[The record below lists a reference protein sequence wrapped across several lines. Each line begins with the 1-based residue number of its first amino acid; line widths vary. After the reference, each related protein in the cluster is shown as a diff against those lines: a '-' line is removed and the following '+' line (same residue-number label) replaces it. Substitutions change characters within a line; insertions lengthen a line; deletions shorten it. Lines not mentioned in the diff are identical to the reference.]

1 MKNKVLYIAA
11 LSLLTTFSGC
21 SSFGDINNDPEAI
34 TPSVMNY
41 TLEFTNV
48 QQYCYGTEYEAWRNG
63 LIYCS
68 TMLQHTASTESY
80 WCGDKY
86 TYSDGYNSAFWDRMY
101 PNGIR
106 NVIDLMENWKDSEK
120 YYPEYQMARI
130 MKVLLFHRMTDMY
143 GDCPYSEA
151 GQGYYQANG
160 YPKYDKQQ
168 DIYTDMLKEL
178 KEAAENL
185 NGKSSTIGNADII
198 YGGDCTKWRKFSY
211 SLMLRLAMRLSKV
224 DPNTAKTWVTTAVSG
239 GLFASN
245 DDNAKINHPSA
256 VTSNNS
262 CEPFGKIYCHED
274 PSAYR
279 MSDSFVSLLKNSNDP
294 RLRLLCTVV
303 NDPSKKIGSGDWQMG
318 DTIASHQIGMPNGY
332 DETSDTLAPTHI
344 KNAPNYPG
352 NKIKYNPLDKNLYSV
367 ANRYTYA
374 RIDAP
379 TFLVT
384 YAENQLL
391 LAEAAYRGW
400 ISGSAETYYNEG
412 VKASMKQFNQF
423 TTGLAPSDAEISNYL
438 RLNPYSAATALKQI
452 NTQYYINTFSDDY
465 ETFAN
470 WRRSGYPV
478 LKTVNYIGNVTSGTV
493 PRRFTYSSGEASINS
508 TNYLEAVSRLTGGDK
523 MTSRVW
529 WDKAE

>member
-1 MKNKVLYIAA
+1 MKKKILYIAA
-11 LSLLTTFSGC
+11 LGLASLTSGC
-21 SSFGDINNDPEAI
+21 SNFGDINTDPEAI
-34 TPSVMNY
+34 TQSVMDY

-48 QQYCYGTEYEAWRNG
+48 QMYCYGTEYEAWRNG

-86 TYSDGYNSAFWDRMY
+86 TYSDGYNSAYWDRMY
-101 PNGIR
+101 PNGVR
-106 NVIDLMENWKDSEK
+106 NVIDLMENWKDNET
-120 YYPEYQMARI
+120 YYAEYQMARI

-143 GDCPYSEA
+143 GDCPYTEA
-151 GQGYYQANG
+151 GQGYYDANG

-168 DIYTDMLKEL
+168 DIYTDMLNEL
-178 KEAAENL
+178 KEAAANL
-185 NGKSSTIGNADII
+185 NGKTSKIGSADVI
-198 YGGDCTKWRKFSY
+198 YGGDCTKWRKFAY
-211 SLMLRLAMRLSKV
+211 SLMLRLAMRMSKV
-224 DPNTAKTWVTTAVSG
+224 DETSAKTWVNTAVSG
-239 GLFASN
+239 GLFESN
-245 DDNAKINHPSA
+245 DDNAKVEHPSA
-256 VTSNNS
+256 STSNNS

-274 PSAYR
+274 PDAYR
-279 MSDSFVSLLKNSNDP
+279 MSESFVNLLKNTSDP

-303 NDPSKKIGSGDWQMG
+303 ADPSKKIGSGSWQMG

-332 DETSDTLAPTHI
+332 DETTGTSSATYL

-352 NKIKYNPLDKNLYSV
+352 SKNAYSV

-384 YAENQLL
+384 YAENELL

-423 TTGLAPSDAEISNYL
+423 TSGIAPSDYEISSYL
-438 RLNPYSAATALKQI
+438 SKNPYNASTALQQI

-478 LKTVNYIGNVTSGTV
+478 LKTVSYIGNVTSGTI
-493 PRRFTYSSGEASINS
+493 PRRFTYPSTESSINS

-529 WDKAE
+529 WDK

>member
-11 LSLLTTFSGC
+11 LSLITTFSGC

-34 TPSVMNY
+34 TPSVMDY

-151 GQGYYQANG
+151 GQGYYKANG

-185 NGKSSTIGNADII
+185 NGKTSTIGSADII
-198 YGGDCTKWRKFSY
+198 YGGDCAKWRKFSY

-224 DPNTAKTWVTTAVSG
+224 DPNTAKTWVATAVSG

-245 DDNAKINHPSA
+245 DDNAKVNHPSA
-256 VTSNNS
+256 TTSNNS

-274 PSAYR
+274 PDACR
-279 MSDSFVSLLKNSNDP
+279 MSESFVSLLKSTSDP
-294 RLRLLCTVV
+294 RLRLLCTIVA
-303 NDPSKKIGSGDWQMG
+303 DPSKKIGSGDWQMG
-318 DTIASHQIGMPNGY
+318 DTVATHQLGMPNGY
-332 DETSDTLAPTHI
+332 DETTGASSATYL

-352 NKIKYNPLDKNLYSV
+352 SKNGYSV
-367 ANRYTYA
+367 VNRYTYA

-438 RLNPYSAATALKQI
+438 RLNPYNAATALKQI

-478 LKTVNYIGNVTSGTV
+478 LKTVNYIGNVTSGTI

-523 MTSRVW
+523 MTSRIW

>member
-1 MKNKVLYIAA
+1 MKKNILYIAA
-11 LSLLTTFSGC
+11 LGLLTAFSGC
-21 SSFGDINNDPEAI
+21 SNFSDINNDPEAI
-34 TPSVMNY
+34 TPSVMDY

-101 PNGIR
+101 PNGVR
-106 NVIDLMENWKDSEK
+106 NVIDLLENWKDNEK
-120 YYPEYQMARI
+120 FYPEYQMARI

-151 GQGYYQANG
+151 GQGYYDANG
-160 YPKYDKQQ
+160 YPKYDKQE
-168 DIYTDMLKEL
+168 DIYADMLKEL

-185 NGKSSTIGNADII
+185 SGKTSTIGNADII
-198 YGGDCTKWRKFSY
+198 YHGDCAKWQKFSY
-211 SLMLRLAMRLSKV
+211 SLMLRLAMRMSKV
-224 DPNTAKTWVTTAVSG
+224 NPTLAKTWVATAVNG
-239 GLFASN
+239 GLFTSN
-245 DDNAKINHPSA
+245 DDNAKVEHPSA
-256 VTSNNS
+256 STSNNS

-274 PSAYR
+274 PDAYR
-279 MSDSFVSLLKNSNDP
+279 MSESFVSLLKSTSDP
-294 RLRLLCTVV
+294 RLRLLCTIVT
-303 NDPSKKIGSGDWQMG
+303 DPSKKIGSGDWQMG
-318 DTIASHQIGMPNGY
+318 DTIASHQLGMPNGY
-332 DETSDTLAPTHI
+332 DETTGASSSTYL

-352 NKIKYNPLDKNLYSV
+352 SKNGYSV
-367 ANRYTYA
+367 VNRYTYA

-400 ISGSAETYYNEG
+400 ISGSAETFYNEG

-423 TTGLAPSDAEISNYL
+423 TAGLAPSDAEISNYL

-470 WRRSGYPV
+470 WRRSGFPV
-478 LKTVNYIGNVTSGTV
+478 LKTVNYVGNVTNGTI

-508 TNYLEAVSRLTGGDK
+508 KNYLEAVGRLSGGDK